1 MRFFRNL
8 HRNELKFDVRF
19 MKSIVINDNEIAV
32 RNSKFLDEL
41 HSALSTA
48 VMVFGKGCGPVK
60 GKDFW
65 KLLAKAQQ
73 KVILLSWATGL
84 ELRHKST
91 VITTEMLA
99 ELYQFSNI

>member
-1 MRFFRNL
+1 
-8 HRNELKFDVRF
+8 
-19 MKSIVINDNEIAV
+19 
-32 RNSKFLDEL
+32 
-41 HSALSTA
+41 
-48 VMVFGKGCGPVK
+48 VK